1 MIPFAFRVSAT
12 PGAMIEFWRVGW
24 QMALMAQEAQMV
36 IAMRMLGMGGLWATT
51 PQETTRMFTEK
62 AAAFTRAAMQGGQ
75 AAARG
80 ASPAGIAA
88 EMVRPIRRRT
98 RSNVTRLARR
108 GPKNPLGR
116 P

>member
-1 MIPFAFRVSAT
+1 MRFSGT
-12 PGAMIEFWRVGW
+12 PGALVEFWRVGW

-51 PQETTRMFTEK
+51 PHETTRMVTEK
-62 AAAFTRAAMQGGQ
+62 TAAFTRPAMQGGQ

-80 ASPAGIAA
+80 ASPVRIAE

-98 RSNVTRLARR
+98 RSNAKRLARR

-116 P
+116 R